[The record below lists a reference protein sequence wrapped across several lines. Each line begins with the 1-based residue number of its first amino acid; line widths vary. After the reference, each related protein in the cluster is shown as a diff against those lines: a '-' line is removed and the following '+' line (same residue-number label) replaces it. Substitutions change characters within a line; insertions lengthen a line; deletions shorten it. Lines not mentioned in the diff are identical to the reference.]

1 MPPEHGLKM
10 SVFCYKSIYF
20 GGFVGSETIMFS
32 INGKKNKYFWGEQIQ
47 LTFEKKSFI
56 QKAKGTFSKLMDAHP
71 VYSLVAVLFSN

>member
-1 MPPEHGLKM
+1 ME
-10 SVFCYKSIYF
+10 
-20 GGFVGSETIMFS
+20 
-32 INGKKNKYFWGEQIQ
+32 KNKYFWGEQIQ